1 MFDGDH
7 RLIEKMAPKLKRILV
22 ADPEPGAAR
31 LFSELMREI
40 THAHIWIG
48 GTTERA
54 MKIAETCDPQLIVV
68 CLGDERLD
76 GLGFVRKLRR
86 STWICRKAPVITITG
101 VATQGMI
108 LAARDAGVHEFLRKP
123 YSMKDLLR
131 RLEAVT
137 LRDRDWVE
145 GVGYIGPDRRR
156 FNSGD
161 YSGPLKRKTDG
172 SETPY
177 QQKINQCLKI
187 VRAAV
192 AAAESDPSQ
201 AMRAMLA
208 QATTLQSMATDFH
221 LTLAASEFYRH
232 LMRHQ
237 QSGEALTREKVDAW
251 AAKVLSFLPK
261 DADAGR
267 KKADAQPAPK
277 AEPSSLLL
285 G

>member
-1 MFDGDH
+1 VFDGD
-7 RLIEKMAPKLKRILV
+7 RRMMDKMAPKLKRVLI
-22 ADPEPGAAR
+22 ADPQAASAR
-31 LFSELMREI
+31 LLSELMRDI
-40 THAHIWIG
+40 ARSHIYLAPDMP
-48 GTTERA
+48 RA
-54 MKIAETCDPQLIVV
+54 LKLAETCDPQLIVV
-68 CLGDERLD
+68 ELADPNMD
-76 GLGFVRKLRR
+76 GLAFTKRLRR
-86 STWICRKAPVITITG
+86 STWMCRKAPVIAVTG
-101 VATQGMI
+101 QATAAAI

-123 YSMKDLLR
+123 YSMKDLVR

-161 YSGPLKRKTDG
+161 YSGPLKRRTDG

-192 AAAESDPSQ
+192 AAADSDPDQ

-208 QATTLQSMATDFH
+208 QANAIQSMATDFK

-232 LMRHQ
+232 LMKAQ
-237 QSGEALTREKVDAW
+237 QSGQKPTCALAKGW
-251 AAKVLSFLPK
+251 AAGILTFLPK
-261 DADAGR
+261 DADEGR
-267 KKADAQPAPK
+267 KGKAA
-277 AEPSSLLL
+277 
-285 G
+285 